1 MVFTSSSSAVAHK
14 VVARHGNL
22 SVRLRVGE
30 HRGWAALND
39 QLCGRCTVFLALAVA
54 GSLHVQNDAFSVL
67 DLHAGVSH
75 ELISFLHVFLYVIF
89 ICSYYIHVIDVTLDW
104 VWSRGLCVT
113 LFIPTQPFVYCLLK
127 YYHRP

>member
-39 QLCGRCTVFLALAVA
+39 QLCGRCTVGLAPVVA
-54 GSLHVQNDAFSVL
+54 GLWPVQHGAFPVL
-67 DLHAGVSH
+67 DLHAGEGH
-75 ELISFLHVFLYVIF
+75 ELIRPYTEHTYMHQN
-89 ICSYYIHVIDVTLDW
+89 IHT
-104 VWSRGLCVT
+104 
-113 LFIPTQPFVYCLLK
+113 YNHAK
-127 YYHRP
+127 